1 MYPIEAVER
10 FTREGK
16 RIAGELQTIQ
26 LQFVTVGEACASLG
40 AREYL
45 LHGCGRR
52 VLVLKRAL
60 ENVFQIFPPGR
71 KTKLSQNE
79 VADAQINV
87 HAFMMNLYGFFENC
101 AWVLWHWHSLG
112 TKIKDR
118 RDIGLFNPK
127 FLQYLP
133 ATLRGLIN
141 GPEMRRWHVEYLK
154 NYRDSLA
161 HRIPLYLPPSQ
172 MPHEA
177 GDRYRA
183 LDREKIQR
191 LKAMDI
197 DGFERAEREQADL
210 GGPCFMILHSFSEAE
225 GSRPLY
231 LHPQL
236 LTDAL
241 TLVEFAKVFLE
252 CCEPSPAPN

>member
-1 MYPIEAVER
+1 VYPIDAVEN
-10 FTREGK
+10 FSRE
-16 RIAGELQTIQ
+16 RNRVAGELQSLQ
-26 LQFVTVGEACASLG
+26 LQFVSLGEACTNAG

-60 ENVFQIFPPGR
+60 ANVFEFFPVDR
-71 KTKLSQNE
+71 KTKLSQKE
-79 VADAQINV
+79 VADTQINV
-87 HAFMMNLYGFFENC
+87 HAFMMNLFGFFENC
-101 AWVLWHWHSLG
+101 AWALWHWHDLSA
-112 TKIKDR
+112 KIKHR
-118 RDIGLFNPK
+118 RDVGLFNPK
-127 FLQYLP
+127 FARFLP
-133 ATLRGLIN
+133 APLRTEIER
-141 GPEMRRWHVEYLK
+141 PEMQQWHAEYLK
-154 NYRDSLA
+154 DYRDALA

-172 MPHEA
+172 ITPEA
-177 GDRYRA
+177 AERYRA
-183 LDREKIQR
+183 LDREKIMR

-197 DGFERAEREQADL
+197 EGFERAEREQAAL
-210 GGPCFMILHSFSEAE
+210 EGPCFVILHSASESE

-252 CCEPSPAPN
+252 HCEPKSGPS